1 MSKNTFGPNLVLNR
15 VASTGFNISGAPSGT
30 IAVPPTDGVASAD
43 TGVNGSVCVTP
54 TNVFQRLAG
63 IWTAISSTA
72 NTADGR
78 FVTGN
83 ATIDN
88 GQSRAHIA
96 VATLPIGVTNGDRV
110 FITADSDTTNANVGV
125 VMYGA
130 EITGGFLDLI
140 ALQADGTVQAV
151 TNNTTL
157 FYMIDTST

>member
-1 MSKNTFGPNLVLNR
+1 MSKNRFGPNLVLNR

-30 IAVPPTDGVASAD
+30 IAAPPVDGAPSAD
-43 TGVNGSVCVTP
+43 TEVNGSLCVTP

-63 IWTAISSTA
+63 TWTAISSTA

-83 ATIDN
+83 GTILN
-88 GQSRAHIA
+88 GQSRVVIA
-96 VATLPIGVTNGDRV
+96 VATLPAGVANGDRV
-110 FITADSDTTNANVGV
+110 FITANSDTTNANTGV
-125 VMYGA
+125 VMYGG
-130 EITGGFLDLI
+130 EIVGDNLNLI
-140 ALQADGTVQAV
+140 ALQSNGTVQTV